1 MFTWLISHARK
12 EIFLNFSISPMKA
25 VVSTVGAWRL
35 ASLPSFSPVLFHL
48 LPDGKGL
55 PNSFSAMTILK
66 NIFQFLIGIGGK
78 VMGIAPHTLIMFPSI
93 HGFYPFTAVCPQ
105 SAQEKDSAKQK
116 TNGKS
121 ALCCS
126 CFLSQTCS
134 VLIFP

>member
-1 MFTWLISHARK
+1 MRDRNLSICLCR
-12 EIFLNFSISPMKA
+12 NFSISPMKA

-93 HGFYPFTAVCPQ
+93 HGFSPFTAVCPQ
-105 SAQEKDSAKQK
+105 GAQEKDSAKQK

-121 ALCCS
+121 AFCCS
-126 CFLSQTCS
+126 CFLYQTCS